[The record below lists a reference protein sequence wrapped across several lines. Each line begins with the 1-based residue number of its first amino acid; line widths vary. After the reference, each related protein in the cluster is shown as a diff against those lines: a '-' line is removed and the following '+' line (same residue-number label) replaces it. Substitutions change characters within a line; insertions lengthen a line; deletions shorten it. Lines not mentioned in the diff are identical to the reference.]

1 MKLKQLSIF
10 LENAPGRLYEVTK
23 AFGDLGINLRAH
35 VICDTTHDFGV
46 LRILV
51 SDLATARGMIMDKY
65 IPARVD
71 EVVATELEDTP
82 GSLAEVLKL
91 FLGSKVNVEYMYAVA
106 GGKLG
111 KAVMIFRFS
120 DNDKAIE
127 ILHANNVKV
136 LDAEAFGMVESQPS
150 E

>member
-35 VICDTTHDFGV
+35 CICDSSHDFGV

-51 SDLATARGMIMDKY
+51 SDLATARGMIMDRY

-71 EVVATELEDTP
+71 DVVAAELEDTP
-82 GSLAEVLKL
+82 GSLSEVLSL
-91 FLGSKVNVEYMYAVA
+91 FLETRVNVEYMYAVA
-106 GGKLG
+106 GGKHG

-120 DNDKAIE
+120 DNDQAIG
-127 ILHANNVKV
+127 ILQANGVKL
-136 LDAEAFGMVESQPS
+136 LDAEAFGMVESHSPA
-150 E
+150 